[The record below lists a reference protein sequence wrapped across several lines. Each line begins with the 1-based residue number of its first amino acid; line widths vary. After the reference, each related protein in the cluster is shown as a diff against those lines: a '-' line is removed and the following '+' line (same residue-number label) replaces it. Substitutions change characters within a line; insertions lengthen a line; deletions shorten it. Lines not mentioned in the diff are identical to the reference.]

1 MKQKIISSGLK
12 NHLFIFG
19 PLIIFPNTVI
29 EDNDRLNKGH
39 AVPVFF
45 FFTLSHC
52 KSRAVVILC
61 GTRPQTILAGKKYFP
76 VPLSLKGYPATI

>member
-19 PLIIFPNTVI
+19 SLIIFPNTVI
-29 EDNDRLNKGH
+29 GDNDRLNKGH
-39 AVPVFF
+39 AVPVF

-61 GTRPQTILAGKKYFP
+61 GTRSQTILAGKKNIF
-76 VPLSLKGYPATI
+76 LSLYL